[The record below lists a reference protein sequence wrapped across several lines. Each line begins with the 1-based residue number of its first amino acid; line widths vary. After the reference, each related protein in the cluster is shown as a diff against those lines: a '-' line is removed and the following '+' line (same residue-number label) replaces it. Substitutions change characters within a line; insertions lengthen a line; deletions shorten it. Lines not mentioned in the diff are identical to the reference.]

1 MRFLFILILF
11 FFIEVVEANFFKP
24 QHYTLDNGLEIIVL
38 ENKRIPAVAHS
49 IWYKVG
55 SADEPKGKSG
65 IAHFLEHLMFKGTD

>member
-24 QHYTLDNGLEIIVL
+24 QHYNLDNGLEIIVL
-38 ENKRIPAVAHS
+38 ENNRIPAVAHS

-55 SADEPKGKSG
+55 SADEPKGNSG
-65 IAHFLEHLMFKGTD
+65 IAHFL